1 MPALPW
7 LQRQQIEPDREYVA
21 MASRLPLRSYRFIPG
36 FLRDTLRIRRQLAD
50 TPGLV
55 GYALN
60 AGLARKTFWTFSVWD
75 DQASLDRFAASDPHR
90 RIIGRLRPRM
100 GPTRFEFFPISGSDL
115 PMTWEQMTAPVR

>member
-7 LQRQQIEPDREYVA
+7 LERQPIDPERLYVA

-36 FLRDTLRIRRQLAD
+36 FLRNTLQIRRQLAQ

-60 AGLARKTFWTFSVWD
+60 AGLVRKTFWTFSVWD
-75 DQASLDRFAASDPHR
+75 DQASLDKFAASDPHK

-100 GPTRFEFFPISGSDL
+100 GQTRFEFFPVSGSDL
-115 PMTWEQMTAPVR
+115 PLTWDQMTGPVR